1 MKRQSFIIIIISVLS
16 ILTYTI
22 TYNSDY
28 SLLKES
34 IDSKDYESSIKLIKK
49 IDRYPL
55 KIKSINEFKASIAIY
70 SLDSLPN
77 FNLVF
82 NLRRRPIDSIEI
94 RENLKIITNLNVQ
107 KKLLQKSDNV
117 KLKLEYDV
125 LISNLHLRNINRI
138 NYSANGYIFGDK
150 SKDSIQSES
159 FFNKT
164 LFESEQHLLELRKG
178 FDKYES
184 TYIDNFKQEIVN
196 TPLLSPLHIIAYM
209 EPTIENIKNYTGVDL
224 SQDRYFSSDKS
235 EQEKM
240 SKLINHLNDD
250 LFFNQT
256 RYKESV
262 SELNLINDYDEEIQV
277 LFNLFNNYIDYPILN
292 ESPYSIRSFNYLK
305 LVLQKYLGEYTR
317 LRDVNDTGN
326 LGYYY
331 FEESPI
337 LSSKQRKAMIRIIR
351 YLIYDSE
358 ETSIGLKDIN
368 YESDA
373 LFQIY
378 NWYRTYLEDT
388 NNNYELL
395 RLHKFFIN
403 LDVNKLE
410 LSKLKLSIFVQFYYS
425 NASVKFD
432 NDDWSGAISSYDEAI
447 KYINFINNPEDI
459 GGNNTTVGSIYLG
472 ISKADILVNRGIAKY
487 NMSINKESYKLRK
500 WCSDLKTASELQ
512 ASKYDTYV
520 KLCITK

>member
-1 MKRQSFIIIIISVLS
+1 MNRQSFILIIIPALLL
-16 ILTYTI
+16 LTYTI
-22 TYNSDY
+22 TFNSNY

-34 IDSKDYESSIKLIKK
+34 FDLKDYESSIKIIKK
-49 IDRYPL
+49 LDRYPL
-55 KIKSINEFKASIAIY
+55 KIKNINEFKASISLY
-70 SLDSLPN
+70 YLDSLPN
-77 FNLVF
+77 FNLEF

-94 RENLKIITNLNVQ
+94 RENLKIISNLNAQ
-107 KKLLQKSDNV
+107 KKLLQKSDNL

-150 SKDSIQSES
+150 SKDSIKSES

-164 LFESEQHLLELRKG
+164 LFESEQHLLKLRKG
-178 FDKYES
+178 FDEYES
-184 TYIDNFKQEIVN
+184 TYIDNFKPELVN
-196 TPLLSPLHIIAYM
+196 TPILSPLHIIAYM
-209 EPTIENIKNYTGVDL
+209 DPTIENIKNYTGVDL
-224 SQDRYFSSDKS
+224 NEGTYFSRDKS

-240 SKLINHLNDD
+240 SKLINHINDD

-256 RYKESV
+256 GYNELV
-262 SELNLINDYDEEIQV
+262 SELNLINDYDKEIQD
-277 LFNLFNNYIDYPILN
+277 LFNLLNNYIDYPILN
-292 ESPYSIRSFNYLK
+292 DSPYSIMSFNYLK
-305 LVLQKYLGEYTR
+305 LVLQKYLGDFTR
-317 LRDVNDTGN
+317 LRDENDTGN

-331 FEESPI
+331 SKENPV
-337 LSSKQRKAMIRIIR
+337 LSSEQRKAMIRIIR

-378 NWYRTYLEDT
+378 NWYRTYLEDK

-395 RLHKFFIN
+395 RLHNLFTN
-403 LDVNKLE
+403 LDLDKSE
-410 LSKLKLSIFVQFYYS
+410 LSKLKLSVFVQFYYS
-425 NASVKFD
+425 NASLKFD
-432 NDDWSGAISSYDEAI
+432 NDDWPGAISSYNEAI
-447 KYINFINNPEDI
+447 KYITLIENPEDI
-459 GGNNTTVGSIYLG
+459 GGNNTTTGSIYIG

-487 NMSINKESYKLRK
+487 NMSINTESYKLRN

-512 ASKYDTYV
+512 ASKYDTYIN
-520 KLCITK
+520 LCVTK